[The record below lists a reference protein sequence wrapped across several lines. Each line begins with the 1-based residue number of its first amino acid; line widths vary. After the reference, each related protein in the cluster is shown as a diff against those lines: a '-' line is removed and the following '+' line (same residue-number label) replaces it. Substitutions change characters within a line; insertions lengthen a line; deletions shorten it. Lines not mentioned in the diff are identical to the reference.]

1 MYLLIRKPCLSRCL
15 STLCLLIL
23 IEQSLRSQA
32 AGVARTKRG
41 TRTVWKHHH
50 ENLVIINNPTNCY
63 CIARWEAIPRKINN
77 LNTQLADGTAS
88 VCALALFTVGSWE
101 KKIKSRKINTTET
114 RSWSLSSACWAAGS
128 PTAETCNLWHPES
141 LNLLENGT
149 FRDFTVSEI
158 NPEMLERLSFSD
170 RNPFNT
176 GQLLKSW
183 CEICRRA

>member
-1 MYLLIRKPCLSRCL
+1 MKMYLLSCKPCLSRCL

-23 IEQSLRSQA
+23 IEQSLRSRA

-101 KKIKSRKINTTET
+101 KKNQIKKNKY
-114 RSWSLSSACWAAGS
+114 
-128 PTAETCNLWHPES
+128 
-141 LNLLENGT
+141 
-149 FRDFTVSEI
+149 
-158 NPEMLERLSFSD
+158 D
-170 RNPFNT
+170 RNT
-176 GQLLKSW
+176 ELVTELGLLGCRITDCWDVQLMTPRELESAGK
-183 CEICRRA
+183 RHF